1 MKNILNIKKD
11 DVKEKNY
18 NWNEEKYENVPN
30 VVNMT
35 KDEALDVLSKYKV
48 IIEGSGNI
56 VIEQSPNYNDKIKI
70 GEEVRIY
77 LN

>member
-1 MKNILNIKKD
+1 LKNILNIKKD